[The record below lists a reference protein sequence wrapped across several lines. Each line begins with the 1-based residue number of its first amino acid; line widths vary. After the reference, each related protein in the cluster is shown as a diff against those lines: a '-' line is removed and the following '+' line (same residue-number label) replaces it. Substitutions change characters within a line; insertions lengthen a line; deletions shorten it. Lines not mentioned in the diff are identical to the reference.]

1 MNEMYDMS
9 IITHSWGVMLVL
21 GVIFVNIFMLFWIKN
36 LAKYRRAV
44 TLFNPIGAT
53 AIGMVIF
60 TGVIMMAAKHLD
72 FTIEN
77 IAMIIFAVIFIYLE
91 LKRSLG
97 LKKLNKKEQGAFE
110 SYKSYALKIFFLE
123 ILVTLSI
130 SFWMWF

>member
-1 MNEMYDMS
+1 MYDMS

-21 GVIFVNIFMLFWIKN
+21 GAIAVNILMLLGIKN
-36 LAKYRRAV
+36 PAKYARAV
-44 TLFNPIGAT
+44 LLFTPIAAT

-77 IAMIIFAVIFIYLE
+77 IAMILFAMILIYLE

-97 LKKLNKKEQGAFE
+97 LKNLNKKESCTFE
-110 SYKSYALKIFFLE
+110 AYKSYALKIYFLE